1 MKTSTPTMP
10 PLRFLGEISRVQE
23 ELSPVIGG
31 WFTAAATIGALIILF
46 STIANAL
53 VIYFSRKNPLKRGP
67 LRHLNT
73 VVKHLAIADFL
84 YGLLSSPFTFA
95 YWKSGNR

>member
-1 MKTSTPTMP
+1 MKTTTPVVP
-10 PLRFLGEISRVQE
+10 PLGFQGEPSRVQE

-31 WFTAAATIGALIILF
+31 WFSAAAAIGALIILF

-53 VIYFSRKNPLKRGP
+53 VIYFSRKNPLKRGT

-73 VVKHLAIADFL
+73 VVKHLAIADLL

-95 YWKSGNR
+95 YWKAGNI